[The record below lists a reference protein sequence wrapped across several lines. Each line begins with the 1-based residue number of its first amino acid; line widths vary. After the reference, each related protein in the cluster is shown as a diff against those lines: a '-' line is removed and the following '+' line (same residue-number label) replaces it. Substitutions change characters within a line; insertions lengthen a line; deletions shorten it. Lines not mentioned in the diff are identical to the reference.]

1 MLAILIIYLLIG
13 VVNAFHAVRAGLV
26 GRAGPV
32 AAFIA
37 WIFLWPIKFWI
48 KE

>member
-1 MLAILIIYLLIG
+1 MGALLVIYLLIG
-13 VVNAFHAVRAGLV
+13 VVNAFHATRAGLV

-32 AAFIA
+32 AAFIG
-37 WIFLWPIKFWI
+37 WTILWPIKFLI